1 MVSVG
6 HRPEDTNATPTREV
20 LVSGH
25 HAATHRGLHWVTQ
38 AALVMFSLLTLLG
51 VIALFVLATE
61 TERYF
66 AWTIQP
72 PVTAAFLGAAYAS
85 GCLLVVLSIRTR
97 SWVNARLPV
106 VTILLFSVLTLIAT
120 LLHRDRFHFAAE
132 GGVARP
138 AAWFWLCVYIAVP
151 LVLLIVLVVQQR
163 TPGTDPP
170 RELPLPRWLAG
181 LLIGQGLLLVIVG
194 AILYVAPSSESTLW
208 PWQLT
213 PLTARATAAWVISY
227 GVAAILATWENCL
240 LRLRIATLSYAVFG
254 ALELVVVA
262 RFPSDVRWSQPSAWL
277 FCIVAVLIIVTG
289 GYGWMLG
296 RRSSNSVAAPGLARR

>member
-1 MVSVG
+1 MANVA
-6 HRPEDTNATPTREV
+6 RRLEDTSATPITEV
-20 LVSGH
+20 RVSGH
-25 HAATHRGLHWVTQ
+25 RATTHRGLHWVTQ
-38 AALVMFSLLTLLG
+38 AALVLFSVLTLLG
-51 VIALFVLATE
+51 VIALFVMATE

-85 GCLLVVLSIRTR
+85 GCLLVVLSIRAR

-120 LLHRDRFHFAAE
+120 LLHRDRFHFAADE
-132 GGVARP
+132 GIARA

-151 LVLLIVLVVQQR
+151 LVLLVVLVVQQR

-170 RELPLPRWLAG
+170 RALPLPRSLTG
-181 LLIGQGLLLVIVG
+181 LLIGQGLVLVVVG
-194 AILYVAPSSESTLW
+194 TILYVAPSSESALW

-213 PLTARATAAWVISY
+213 PLTARATGAWVISY
-227 GVAAILATWENCL
+227 GVAALLATWENCL

-277 FCIVAVLIIVTG
+277 YCILAVLIIGTG